1 MLQSCSSVTRLSPR
15 RKAVPPGQRIGRAD
29 FQLLIDVR
37 RFQIETDSHP
47 TAHISLSARILDK
60 NGKVIASRLFEQSEK
75 FDRLEPQAAVLAF
88 NGAFDRLAA
97 CPSALPSHP
106 ATGSEPNV
114 YGHRRLRAGQGLQV
128 RGLPEHVKMHRQGK
142 ASTSFA

>member
-1 MLQSCSSVTRLSPR
+1 VTRLSPR

-88 NGAFDRLAA
+88 NGAFDRLAKDFVA
-97 CPSALPSHP
+97 WTVQTWQSVRAALCPDHRLWQLFGPECPPELP
-106 ATGSEPNV
+106 
-114 YGHRRLRAGQGLQV
+114 LD
-128 RGLPEHVKMHRQGK
+128 
-142 ASTSFA
+142 